1 MFHSFLVGFRITQ
14 CITELG
20 NNFNMFGNSLG
31 ESLTIE
37 QLEGFIHI
45 FRRIISIILDT
56 IIEFVVS

>member
-1 MFHSFLVGFRITQ
+1 VFHSFLVGFRITQ
-14 CITELG
+14 SITELG

-37 QLEGFIHI
+37 KLERFNI

>member
-14 CITELG
+14 CITGLG

-37 QLEGFIHI
+37 KLERFNI

>member
-1 MFHSFLVGFRITQ
+1 MFHSFLLGFRINQ

-37 QLEGFIHI
+37 KLERFNI

>member
-1 MFHSFLVGFRITQ
+1 
-14 CITELG
+14 
-20 NNFNMFGNSLG
+20 MFGNSLG

-37 QLEGFIHI
+37 QLERFNI

>member
-1 MFHSFLVGFRITQ
+1 MFNSFLVGFRITQ

-37 QLEGFIHI
+37 KLERFNI